1 MDNLLLPRSVIDE
14 VTADALNTCA
24 ELMVDVAKAMPP
36 EEVRKAFVAAALREV
51 KFSGGSKR
59 RAAFRELDKVVRQY
73 FPPVE
78 GAPRPSTELAHVV
91 DVFVKYHGILYQL
104 KKEKDIDLSK
114 VIIFF
119 DESYYEN
126 PQYRH

>member
-91 DVFVKYHGILYQL
+91 DVFPGFVLRVPSEIYEIYPQYIP
-104 KKEKDIDLSK
+104 E
-114 VIIFF
+114 
-119 DESYYEN
+119 YYEN